1 MVYDP
6 QRDRPA
12 RPSGTREPSP
22 VDSLLDA
29 SKVADARNAGHF
41 DPSPS
46 DPEPVAD
53 PSTWRDRLLHSLGFS
68 TLLRAGGALL
78 VLRLLWRWRRRR
90 TR

>member
-1 MVYDP
+1 MTPSATGPLAP
-6 QRDRPA
+6 QAPVSRRRSTRCSTPPTSLTPA
-12 RPSGTREPSP
+12 DT
-22 VDSLLDA
+22 
-29 SKVADARNAGHF
+29 GHF
-41 DPSPS
+41 EPAPS

-68 TLLRAGGALL
+68 TLLRAAGALL